1 MRIPRRLFG
10 TCYLLKYL
18 APEHD
23 ASADGARSI
32 TEHLLCY
39 CVGMP
44 RPRTHDPDT
53 VLDAAESLAVRS
65 GPAAVTTR
73 AVAAATGISNGAIYH
88 TFGSRAELL
97 GRTWLR
103 AARRFLDLQT
113 ALVTAALD
121 RRDDVEAVVAAAE
134 APAVFAE
141 RHPDSSRLLLAVRRE
156 ELLGEVP
163 DSVAAD
169 LAATDAVLVELLV
182 RLSRRLWQRGDR
194 HAVDVMTLC
203 LVDLPTAVLLRR
215 DRLADPRAREY
226 LRGAVR
232 AVLAVGPP
240 PL

>member
-1 MRIPRRLFG
+1 
-10 TCYLLKYL
+10 
-18 APEHD
+18 
-23 ASADGARSI
+23 
-32 TEHLLCY
+32 
-39 CVGMP
+39 MP

-53 VLDAAESLAVRS
+53 VLDAAESLAVGS

-113 ALVTAALD
+113 ALVTTALD
-121 RRDDVEAVVAAAE
+121 RHDDDVEAVVAAAE

-226 LRGAVR
+226 LRSAVR
-232 AVLAVGPP
+232 AVLAIGPP

>member
-1 MRIPRRLFG
+1 
-10 TCYLLKYL
+10 
-18 APEHD
+18 
-23 ASADGARSI
+23 
-32 TEHLLCY
+32 
-39 CVGMP
+39 MP

-53 VLDAAESLAVRS
+53 VLDAAESLAVGS

-121 RRDDVEAVVAAAE
+121 RHDDDVEAVVAAAE

-226 LRGAVR
+226 LRSAVR

-240 PL
+240 PV

>member
-1 MRIPRRLFG
+1 
-10 TCYLLKYL
+10 
-18 APEHD
+18 
-23 ASADGARSI
+23 
-32 TEHLLCY
+32 
-39 CVGMP
+39 MP

-53 VLDAAESLAVRS
+53 VLDAAESLAVGS

-97 GRTWLR
+97 ARTWLR

-113 ALVTAALD
+113 ALVTVALD
-121 RRDDVEAVVAAAE
+121 RHDDDIEAVVAAAE

-194 HAVDVMTLC
+194 YAVDVMTLC

-215 DRLADPRAREY
+215 DRLTDPHAREY
-226 LRGAVR
+226 LRSAVR

-240 PL
+240 PV

>member
-1 MRIPRRLFG
+1 
-10 TCYLLKYL
+10 
-18 APEHD
+18 
-23 ASADGARSI
+23 
-32 TEHLLCY
+32 
-39 CVGMP
+39 MP

-53 VLDAAESLAVRS
+53 VLDAAESLAVGS

-113 ALVTAALD
+113 ALVTAALE
-121 RRDDVEAVVAAAE
+121 RHDDDIEAVVAAAE

-141 RHPDSSRLLLAVRRE
+141 RHPASSRLLLAVRRE

-215 DRLADPRAREY
+215 DRLADPRARDY
-226 LRGAVR
+226 LRSAVR

-240 PL
+240 PV

>member
-1 MRIPRRLFG
+1 
-10 TCYLLKYL
+10 
-18 APEHD
+18 
-23 ASADGARSI
+23 
-32 TEHLLCY
+32 
-39 CVGMP
+39 MP
-44 RPRTHDPDT
+44 RPRTHDPGT
-53 VLDAAESLAVRS
+53 VLDAAESLAVRH

-73 AVAAATGISNGAIYH
+73 AVAAATGVSNGAIYH

-113 ALVTAALD
+113 ALVETALD
-121 RRDDVEAVVAAAE
+121 GRSAVEAVVAAAE
-134 APAVFAE
+134 APAIFAE

-156 ELLGEVP
+156 ELLGEMP
-163 DSVAAD
+163 EALAAE

-182 RLSRRLWQRGDR
+182 RLSRQLWQRGDR

-215 DRLADPRAREY
+215 DRLADPRARDY
-226 LRGAVR
+226 LRSAVR

-240 PL
+240 PR

>member
-1 MRIPRRLFG
+1 
-10 TCYLLKYL
+10 
-18 APEHD
+18 
-23 ASADGARSI
+23 
-32 TEHLLCY
+32 
-39 CVGMP
+39 MP

-53 VLDAAESLAVRS
+53 VLDAAESLAVGS

-121 RRDDVEAVVAAAE
+121 RHDDDVEAVVAAAE

-215 DRLADPRAREY
+215 DRLADPCAREY
-226 LRGAVR
+226 LRSAVR

>member
-1 MRIPRRLFG
+1 
-10 TCYLLKYL
+10 
-18 APEHD
+18 
-23 ASADGARSI
+23 
-32 TEHLLCY
+32 
-39 CVGMP
+39 MP
-44 RPRTHDPDT
+44 RPRIHDPDL

-65 GPAAVTTR
+65 DPAAVTTR

-88 TFGSRAELL
+88 TFGSHTELL

-113 ALVTAALD
+113 ALVADALAS
-121 RRDDVEAVVAAAE
+121 RDAGEAVVAAAE
-134 APAVFAE
+134 APALFAE

-156 ELLGEVP
+156 ELLGDVP
-163 DSVAAD
+163 EGVAAD

-182 RLSRRLWQRGDR
+182 RLSRQLWQRGDR

-226 LRGAVR
+226 LRSAVR
-232 AVLAVGPP
+232 AVLDVGPP